1 MSARNLIIG
10 GSLSG
15 VFVLAALLSFLW
27 VPQDVTQLDIANK
40 IRPPSAAHWLGTD
53 HLGRDTLTR
62 TLL

>member
-53 HLGRDTLTR
+53 H
-62 TLL
+62 